1 MAPPDG
7 GIEAEFIHMDDY
19 IGGVELML
27 EATHRVTD
35 RANSNFRMRLRQIP
49 EDYRQRLRDTAGA

>member
-1 MAPPDG
+1 
-7 GIEAEFIHMDDY
+7 MDDY

-27 EATHRVTD
+27 EAAHRVDD